1 MNKLQLYFQTLTNIK
16 YINYEGKFNYIQNY
30 ERKFYLYIKV

>member
-16 YINYEGKFNYIQNY
+16 YINYEGKFNYIQI
-30 ERKFYLYIKV
+30 L